1 MRIYS
6 ASSECFYFTIAR
18 KIKTPMGLTQRMSLM
33 TATKIRA
40 YHKWF
45 ALLTA
50 LQLLIWIATGAY
62 MVWMN
67 IEFIRGKPLV
77 DKASTAIFKV
87 EAPAYGFEA
96 FTKDHPD
103 ATDISL
109 YAYQDSLW
117 YSAKIAGKLQRF
129 SSKTGEV
136 LPLLDKQ
143 QALDAAQRVYTGQA
157 RIIGSTFIEQD
168 APSEIPARVLPVWQ
182 LTLDDAMHS
191 TLYISAVTG
200 QVVSA
205 RHDYWRLF
213 DVMWML
219 HIMDY
224 ETRENVHNPFLTIMS
239 SLALLTTLFGIALTY
254 ISFRNPK
261 SCEEQA

>member
-1 MRIYS
+1 
-6 ASSECFYFTIAR
+6 
-18 KIKTPMGLTQRMSLM
+18 M
-33 TATKIRA
+33 TATRIRL

-45 ALLTA
+45 ALITA
-50 LQLLIWIATGAY
+50 IQLLIWLATGAY
-62 MVWMN
+62 MVLMD

-77 DKASTAIFKV
+77 NKANTAMYQV
-87 EAPAYGFEA
+87 DTPAYSFTDFIEA
-96 FTKDHPD
+96 HPD

-109 YAYQDSLW
+109 YAHQGTLY
-117 YSAKIAGKLQRF
+117 YRANIAGKLQRF

-143 QALDAAQRVYTGQA
+143 QALDAAQRGYTGRA
-157 RIIGSTFIEQD
+157 KFIGSAFIEQN
-168 APSEIPARVLPVWQ
+168 APSEIPARLIPVWQ

-213 DVMWML
+213 DLMWML

-224 ETRENVHNPFLTIMS
+224 ETRENVHNPLLTLMT
-239 SLALLTTLFGIALTY
+239 SLALLTALFGIALSY
-254 ISFRNPK
+254 ISFRNQNR
-261 SCEEQA
+261 EEPV

>member
-1 MRIYS
+1 
-6 ASSECFYFTIAR
+6 
-18 KIKTPMGLTQRMSLM
+18 M
-33 TATKIRA
+33 TATQIRTC
-40 YHKWF
+40 HKWF
-45 ALLTA
+45 ALITA
-50 LQLLIWIATGAY
+50 IQLLFWLATGAY
-62 MVWMN
+62 MVWMD

-77 DKASTAIFKV
+77 NKANTAMYQV
-87 EAPAYGFEA
+87 DSPAFS
-96 FTKDHPD
+96 FTDFIKAHPD

-109 YAYQDSLW
+109 YANQGALY
-117 YSAKIAGKLQRF
+117 YRANIAGKLQRF
-129 SSKTGEV
+129 SSETGEV

-143 QALDAAQRVYTGQA
+143 QALEAAQRVYTGQA
-157 RIIGSTFIEQD
+157 KFIGSTFIEQN

-224 ETRENVHNPFLTIMS
+224 ETRENVHNPLLTLMT
-239 SLALLTTLFGIALTY
+239 SLALLTALFGIALTY
-254 ISFRNPK
+254 ISFRNQNP
-261 SCEEQA
+261 EEAV

>member
-1 MRIYS
+1 
-6 ASSECFYFTIAR
+6 
-18 KIKTPMGLTQRMSLM
+18 M
-33 TATKIRA
+33 TATQIRTW
-40 YHKWF
+40 HKWF

-50 LQLLIWIATGAY
+50 IQLLLWLATGAY
-62 MVWMN
+62 MVWMD

-77 DKASTAIFKV
+77 NKANMAMYQV
-87 EAPAYGFEA
+87 DAPAFS
-96 FTKDHPD
+96 FTDFIKAHPD

-109 YAYQDSLW
+109 YANQGTLY
-117 YSAKIAGKLQRF
+117 YRANIAGNWQRF
-129 SSKTGEV
+129 SSETGEV

-157 RIIGSTFIEQD
+157 KFIGSTLIEQN
-168 APSEIPARVLPVWQ
+168 APSEIPARALPVWQ

-191 TLYISAVTG
+191 TLYISTVTG
-200 QVVSA
+200 QLVSA

-224 ETRENVHNPFLTIMS
+224 ETRENVNNPLLTLMS
-239 SLALLTTLFGIALTY
+239 SLTLLTALFGIALTY
-254 ISFRNPK
+254 ISFRHKNR
-261 SCEEQA
+261 EERV

>member
-1 MRIYS
+1 
-6 ASSECFYFTIAR
+6 
-18 KIKTPMGLTQRMSLM
+18 M
-33 TATKIRA
+33 TATQIRIW
-40 YHKWF
+40 HKWF

-50 LQLLIWIATGAY
+50 IQLLLWLATGAY
-62 MVWMN
+62 MVWMD

-77 DKASTAIFKV
+77 NKANMAMYQV
-87 EAPAYGFEA
+87 DAPAFS
-96 FTKDHPD
+96 FTDFIKAHPD

-109 YAYQDSLW
+109 YANQGTLY
-117 YSAKIAGKLQRF
+117 YRANVAGKLQRF
-129 SSKTGEV
+129 SSDTGEV

-157 RIIGSTFIEQD
+157 KFIGSTLIEQH
-168 APSEIPARVLPVWQ
+168 ASSEIPARVLPVWQ

-200 QVVSA
+200 QLVSA

-224 ETRENVHNPFLTIMS
+224 ETRENVNNPLLTLMS
-239 SLALLTTLFGIALTY
+239 SLALLTALFGIALTY
-254 ISFRNPK
+254 ISFRHKNR
-261 SCEEQA
+261 EEPV

>member
-1 MRIYS
+1 MK
-6 ASSECFYFTIAR
+6 A
-18 KIKTPMGLTQRMSLM
+18 TQ
-33 TATKIRA
+33 IRTC
-40 YHKWF
+40 HKWF

-50 LQLLIWIATGAY
+50 IQLLLWLATGAY
-62 MVWMN
+62 MVWMD

-77 DKASTAIFKV
+77 NKANTATYQV
-87 EAPAYGFEA
+87 ETPAYS
-96 FTKDHPD
+96 FTDFIKAHPD

-109 YAYQDSLW
+109 YANQGTLY
-117 YSAKIAGKLQRF
+117 YRANIAGKLQRF
-129 SSKTGEV
+129 SSETGEV

-157 RIIGSTFIEQD
+157 KFIGSTLIEQN
-168 APSEIPARVLPVWQ
+168 APSEIPARALPVWQ

-191 TLYISAVTG
+191 TLYVSAITG
-200 QVVSA
+200 QLVTA

-224 ETRENVHNPFLTIMS
+224 ETRVNVNNSLLTLMS
-239 SLALLTTLFGIALTY
+239 SLALLTTLFGMALTY
-254 ISFRNPK
+254 ISFRAK
-261 SCEEQA
+261 HREERV

>member
-1 MRIYS
+1 
-6 ASSECFYFTIAR
+6 
-18 KIKTPMGLTQRMSLM
+18 M
-33 TATKIRA
+33 TATRIRF

-45 ALLTA
+45 ALITA
-50 LQLLIWIATGAY
+50 IQLLIWLATGAY
-62 MVWMN
+62 MVLMD

-77 DKASTAIFKV
+77 NKANTAMYQV
-87 EAPAYGFEA
+87 DTPAYSFADFIEA
-96 FTKDHPD
+96 HPD

-109 YAYQDSLW
+109 YAHQGTLY
-117 YSAKIAGKLQRF
+117 YRANVAGKLQRF

-136 LPLLDKQ
+136 LTQLDKQ
-143 QALDAAQRVYTGQA
+143 QALEAAQRVYTGQA
-157 RIIGSTFIEQD
+157 KIIGSTFIEQN

-213 DVMWML
+213 DLMWML

-224 ETRENVHNPFLTIMS
+224 ETRENVHNPLLTLMT
-239 SLALLTTLFGIALTY
+239 SLALLTALFGIALAY
-254 ISFRNPK
+254 ISFRNQNR
-261 SCEEQA
+261 EEPV

>member
-1 MRIYS
+1 
-6 ASSECFYFTIAR
+6 
-18 KIKTPMGLTQRMSLM
+18 M
-33 TATKIRA
+33 TATRIRL

-45 ALLTA
+45 ALITA
-50 LQLLIWIATGAY
+50 IQLLIWLATGAY
-62 MVWMN
+62 MVLMD

-77 DKASTAIFKV
+77 NKANTAMYQV
-87 EAPAYGFEA
+87 DTPAYSFTDFIEA
-96 FTKDHPD
+96 HPD

-109 YAYQDSLW
+109 YAHQGTLY
-117 YSAKIAGKLQRF
+117 YRANIAGKLQRF
-129 SSKTGEV
+129 SSKTGEL
-136 LPLLDKQ
+136 LPLINKQ
-143 QALDAAQRVYTGQA
+143 QALEAAQRVYTGQA
-157 RIIGSTFIEQD
+157 KIIGSTFIEQNT
-168 APSEIPARVLPVWQ
+168 PSEIPARVLPVWQ

-224 ETRENVHNPFLTIMS
+224 ETRENVHNPLLTLMT
-239 SLALLTTLFGIALTY
+239 SLALLTALFGIALTY
-254 ISFRNPK
+254 ISFRNQNP
-261 SCEEQA
+261 EETV

>member
-1 MRIYS
+1 
-6 ASSECFYFTIAR
+6 
-18 KIKTPMGLTQRMSLM
+18 M
-33 TATKIRA
+33 TATRIRL

-45 ALLTA
+45 ALITA
-50 LQLLIWIATGAY
+50 IQLLIWLATGAY
-62 MVWMN
+62 MVLMD

-77 DKASTAIFKV
+77 NKANTAMYQV
-87 EAPAYGFEA
+87 DTPAYSFTDFIEA
-96 FTKDHPD
+96 HPD

-109 YAYQDSLW
+109 YAHQGTLY
-117 YSAKIAGKLQRF
+117 YRANIAGKLQRF

-143 QALDAAQRVYTGQA
+143 QALEAAQRVYTGQA
-157 RIIGSTFIEQD
+157 KIIGSTFIDQN

-200 QVVSA
+200 LVVSA

-213 DVMWML
+213 DLMWML

-224 ETRENVHNPFLTIMS
+224 ETRENVHNPLLTLMT
-239 SLALLTTLFGIALTY
+239 SLALLAALFGIALAY
-254 ISFRNPK
+254 ISFRNQNR
-261 SCEEQA
+261 EEPV

>member
-1 MRIYS
+1 
-6 ASSECFYFTIAR
+6 
-18 KIKTPMGLTQRMSLM
+18 M
-33 TATKIRA
+33 TATQIRTC
-40 YHKWF
+40 HKWF

-50 LQLLIWIATGAY
+50 IQLLFWLATGAY
-62 MVWMN
+62 MVWMD

-77 DKASTAIFKV
+77 NKANTAMYQV
-87 EAPAYGFEA
+87 DSPAFS
-96 FTKDHPD
+96 FTDFIKAHPD

-109 YAYQDSLW
+109 YANQGALY
-117 YSAKIAGKLQRF
+117 YRANIAGKLQRF
-129 SSKTGEV
+129 SSETGEV

-143 QALDAAQRVYTGQA
+143 QALEAAQRVYTGQA
-157 RIIGSTFIEQD
+157 KFIGSTFSEQN

-224 ETRENVHNPFLTIMS
+224 ETRENVHNPLLTLMT
-239 SLALLTTLFGIALTY
+239 SLALLTALFGIALAY
-254 ISFRNPK
+254 ISFRNQNR
-261 SCEEQA
+261 EEAV

>member
-1 MRIYS
+1 
-6 ASSECFYFTIAR
+6 
-18 KIKTPMGLTQRMSLM
+18 M
-33 TATKIRA
+33 TATQIRTC
-40 YHKWF
+40 HKWF
-45 ALLTA
+45 ALITA
-50 LQLLIWIATGAY
+50 IQLLIWLGTGTY
-62 MVWMN
+62 MVLMD

-77 DKASTAIFKV
+77 DKASTAIFQV
-87 EAPAYGFEA
+87 DAPAFS
-96 FTKDHPD
+96 FTDLVKAHPD

-109 YAYQDSLW
+109 YANQGALY
-117 YSAKIAGKLQRF
+117 YRANVAGKLQRF
-129 SSKTGEV
+129 SSETGEV

-157 RIIGSTFIEQD
+157 KFIGSTLIEQN

-191 TLYISAVTG
+191 TLYVSAITG
-200 QVVSA
+200 QLVTA

-224 ETRENVHNPFLTIMS
+224 ETRENVNNPLLTLMS
-239 SLALLTTLFGIALTY
+239 SLALLTALFGIALTY
-254 ISFRNPK
+254 ISFRTK
-261 SCEEQA
+261 HREERV

>member
-1 MRIYS
+1 
-6 ASSECFYFTIAR
+6 
-18 KIKTPMGLTQRMSLM
+18 M
-33 TATKIRA
+33 TATKIRT

-50 LQLLIWIATGAY
+50 LQLLIWMATGAY
-62 MVWMN
+62 MVWMD

-77 DKASTAIFKV
+77 NKV
-87 EAPAYGFEA
+87 NGAVFHVKAPAYS
-96 FTKDHPD
+96 FTDFIKDHPN
-103 ATDISL
+103 ATALSL
-109 YAYQDSLW
+109 YAHQDTLF

-129 SSKTGEV
+129 SSVTGEL
-136 LPLLDKQ
+136 LPQLNQQ
-143 QALDAAQRVYTGQA
+143 QALDAAEQVYTGKA
-157 RIIGSTFIEQD
+157 KIIRATLHQQT
-168 APSEIPARVLPVWQ
+168 APNEISPHALPMWQ
-182 LTLDDAMHS
+182 VELDDAMHS
-191 TLYISAVTG
+191 TLYLSAVTG
-200 QVVSA
+200 QLLSA

-213 DVMWML
+213 DIMWML